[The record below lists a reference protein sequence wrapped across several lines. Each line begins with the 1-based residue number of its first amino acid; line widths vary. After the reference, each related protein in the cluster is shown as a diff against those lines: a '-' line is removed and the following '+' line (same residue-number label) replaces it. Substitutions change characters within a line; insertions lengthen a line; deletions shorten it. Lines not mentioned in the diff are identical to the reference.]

1 MDKILFPVGWGMR
14 KVWLVIKS
22 LSPRIFFFPINTTEI
37 VLKAKLLSLGGEEF
51 QVGVGEEV

>member
-22 LSPRIFFFPINTTEI
+22 LSPRIFFFFPLTQ
-37 VLKAKLLSLGGEEF
+37 LKLS
-51 QVGVGEEV
+51 